1 MIFVSGDR
9 HAAEISRLPA
19 GPDAVAYPLYDL
31 TASSLN
37 QAMPAGT
44 SRDSNPLRLG
54 PHQRGVNFG
63 TIDIEWSDGEGVE
76 SAGVSLTLA
85 IRDVAGGIVHAEHV
99 SLADLTPAA
108 AVP

>member
-1 MIFVSGDR
+1 
-9 HAAEISRLPA
+9 
-19 GPDAVAYPLYDL
+19 
-31 TASSLN
+31 
-37 QAMPAGT
+37 MPAGT

-76 SAGVSLTLA
+76 SAGASLTLA